1 MYSAGRRKAVVA
13 AAVALAALAFP
24 SHANSVWPA
33 GKPVRI
39 VVPFAPGGTTDIV
52 ARLIGQHLGPALNTT
67 VIVENRAG
75 ANGITGTDAV
85 ARSAP
90 DGHTLVIVAPGQERK
105 STRLNSSH

>member
-52 ARLIGQHLGPALNTT
+52 ARLIGQHLGPALTTT
-67 VIVENRAG
+67 VIVAHRA
-75 ANGITGTDAV
+75 AAHGITGTDAV
-85 ARSAP
+85 ARIAP
-90 DGHTLVIVAPGQERK
+90 DAHTLVTGAP
-105 STRLNSSH
+105 SPPTNHT